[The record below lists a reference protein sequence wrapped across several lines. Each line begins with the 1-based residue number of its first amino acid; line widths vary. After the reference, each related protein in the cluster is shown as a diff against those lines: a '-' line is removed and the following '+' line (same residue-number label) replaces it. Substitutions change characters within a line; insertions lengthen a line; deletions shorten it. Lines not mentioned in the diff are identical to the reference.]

1 MRAAVVVFVMLVIS
15 TARAETVAERA
26 KRLFD
31 EGWALKDKGDPR
43 ACDRFEESY
52 RLVAAAG
59 TGVNLAECMEQ
70 QGKLLRAWQLYT
82 NAVIEWQRDAKD
94 KRAAFAR
101 DRVREIEPK
110 LVTLVIEIDD
120 PALDKLRVSIGE
132 RVVEPKQ
139 KIQQLA
145 DPGEIEIRAFA
156 PGHVPFV
163 ESFEAEAG
171 TTRKVH
177 IALAP
182 LASDGTP
189 LVDTHRRRSRVVLG
203 IGLGAVGIGAI
214 VAGTVLFVDARSL
227 QSEGETDRAQQKADL
242 ATALGIGGALC
253 VVAGTVVFLT
263 APRDTTVAPIVT
275 PTTAGLSLGGTF

>member
-1 MRAAVVVFVMLVIS
+1 MLVIS
-15 TARAETVAERA
+15 TAHAETVAERA

-31 EGWALKDKGDPR
+31 EGLALKDKGDPR

-59 TGVNLAECMEQ
+59 TGINLAECMEQ
-70 QGKLLRAWQLYT
+70 RGELLRAWQLYT
-82 NAVIEWQRDAKD
+82 NAVIEWQRDDKD

-101 DRVREIEPK
+101 NRLREIEPK

-163 ESFEAEAG
+163 ETFEADAG
-171 TTRKVH
+171 TSRKIH
-177 IALAP
+177 IALQP

-189 LVDTHRRRSRVVLG
+189 LVETHRRRSRVALG
-203 IGLGAVGIGAI
+203 IGLATVGVGAI
-214 VAGTVLFVDARSL
+214 VAGTVLFVDARQL
-227 QSEGETDRAQQKADL
+227 QADGNTDRAQQKADL

-253 VVAGTVVFLT
+253 IVGGAVVFLT
-263 APRDTTVAPIVT
+263 APRDTTVAPTVT
-275 PTTAGLSLGGTF
+275 STTVGLSVGGTF